1 MANMQCHEVEQIL
14 EQQPEAPLPDS
25 AVAHIDGCEPCRSLL
40 ADLEAIRLAA
50 LELSAVEITPPE
62 RVWIS
67 LRNQLEAEGL
77 IRKPQPAPQQE
88 MPGWWSVFQR
98 PALAGAFLT
107 LLLVAAGLI
116 SFRGDI
122 SQTSTRREVAAPSG
136 NSLVPSAQQVFNEEV
151 LNVADE
157 AVPGFPRPDPA
168 VAASFRRNLDLVN
181 NLIVLCEE
189 SVREQP
195 ENDIAR
201 EYMYGAYEQ
210 KAELLAT
217 AMDRGTAGGL
227 W

>member
-1 MANMQCHEVEQIL
+1 MANMQCYELEQIL
-14 EQQPEAPLPDS
+14 EQQPEGPLPDS
-25 AVAHIDGCEPCRSLL
+25 AVAHIDDCEPCRSLL
-40 ADLEAIRLAA
+40 ADLEAIRVAA
-50 LELSAVEITPPE
+50 LELGDVEVAPPE
-62 RVWIS
+62 RLWIS

-77 IRKPQPAPQQE
+77 IRDPQPASKNA
-88 MPGWWSVFQR
+88 MHGWWSIFQR

-116 SFRGDI
+116 SLRGDF
-122 SQTSTRREVAAPSG
+122 SQTSARQGVEARLGS
-136 NSLVPSAQQVFNEEV
+136 SLVPSAQQVFNEEV
-151 LNVADE
+151 LNVSDE
-157 AVPGFPRPDPA
+157 TVPGFPRPDPA

-181 NLIVLCEE
+181 NLIVLAEE

>member
-1 MANMQCHEVEQIL
+1 MENMQCYELEQIL
-14 EQQPEAPLPDS
+14 EQQPEGPLPDS
-25 AVAHIDGCEPCRSLL
+25 AVTHIDDCEPCRSLL

-50 LELSAVEITPPE
+50 LELGAVEVAPPE

-77 IRKPQPAPQQE
+77 IRESQPAPQTA
-88 MPGWWSVFQR
+88 MPGWWSIFQR

-107 LLLVAAGLI
+107 LLLVAAGLL
-116 SFRGDI
+116 SLQGDF
-122 SQTSTRREVAAPSG
+122 SQTSVRQDVAARRGS
-136 NSLVPSAQQVFNEEV
+136 SLVPSAQQVFNEEV
-151 LNVADE
+151 LTVADE
-157 AVPGFPRPDPA
+157 TVPGFPRPDPA
-168 VAASFRRNLDLVN
+168 VTASFRRELDLVN
-181 NLIVLCEE
+181 NLIALCEE